1 MSFNVLYTTNFKK
14 AYKRLLKKYTSLK
27 FELESLIN
35 NLEENPKLG
44 TPLGKGCYKIRLP
57 IKSKKKGKSGGAR
70 VITCVKIIRSE
81 VYLLTIYDKSE
92 KEDITRREFE
102 NLIKSIE
109 K

>member
-1 MSFNVLYTTNFKK
+1 MNFNVLYTSNFKK
-14 AYKRLLKKYTSLK
+14 AYKRLIKKYASLK

-44 TPLGKGCYKIRLP
+44 TPLGKDCYKIRLP
-57 IKSKKKGKSGGAR
+57 IKSKKKGKAGGAR
-70 VITCVKIIRSE
+70 VITCVKITRSE

-92 KEDITRREFE
+92 KGDITRKEFE
-102 NLIKSIE
+102 ELLKSLD